1 MHVWSAP
8 LGRLSLSA
16 VLCALGTG
24 VQAQAP
30 AQSQPASAAALPTVT
45 ITGNPLGATEL
56 IAPAS
61 VLTGSKLVLD
71 TQATLGETLGALPGV
86 SSTYFGPNASRP
98 VIRGMDGDRLKL
110 LANGASLTDV
120 SGLSYDHAVSADPLT
135 VERIEVLRG
144 PAALQYGGNA
154 LGGVVN
160 LIDNRITSQALFDA
174 QGGVA
179 GKAQMTTATG
189 NREQS
194 GAVLLEAGNDRY
206 TLHADVMSRHTQDV
220 AAPTALACRGG
231 FANRICNSASQAW
244 GGALGGTLHFDQ
256 GYLGA
261 SVATQSNLYGSVA
274 DEAVQID
281 MRSNRYAIEGEVGG
295 LSGLLR
301 SVKAQFTQTDYRHAE
316 IENGSVGT
324 VFASKGSDLRLQ
336 ARHADLLTPWGQ
348 VQGVVG
354 AQLEEVN
361 FSADGAEAF
370 APSSKTRQSALFA
383 HEELPQAWGRLSAG
397 ARVERVGVNSSGGAN
412 QNANNFKLGEREFT
426 PISYALGALW
436 KVAPA
441 WSLSSNLS
449 WSARAPRDYE
459 LFALGKHLAT
469 QAYERGNDQL
479 GVERSTNLD
488 VGAQWRSGASH
499 AKLNVFVNQFSNYIS
514 LQATGQ
520 NQNNLPEYLYTPV
533 QARFVGAEAS
543 GQQRLLDAGHQV
555 DLSWRWDTVRADNL
569 DTAQALPRI
578 APMRLGATLIWS
590 AGPWQSRLGV
600 DQWAAQDR
608 VPASDKPSEGYTLWH
623 AASTYKTRIAQS
635 PAFWFAK
642 LDNIGNALAYS
653 ATSILTQTLPG
664 HVPLP
669 GRSLKVGLQVQF

>member
-1 MHVWSAP
+1 MQV
-8 LGRLSLSA
+8 LSA
-16 VLCALGTG
+16 RVGRISLCASSVLCALSAWA
-24 VQAQAP
+24 QAQNP
-30 AQSQPASAAALPTVT
+30 SVSAAALPTVT
-45 ITGNPLGATEL
+45 ITGNPLGATDL

-61 VLTGSKLVLD
+61 VLSGSELLLD
-71 TQATLGETLGALPGV
+71 TQVTLGETLGALPGV

-110 LANGASLTDV
+110 LANGTSLTDV

-144 PAALQYGGNA
+144 PAALQYGGHA

-160 LIDNRITSQALFDA
+160 LIDNRISRQALFDA
-174 QGGVA
+174 QGGMA
-179 GKAQMTTATG
+179 GKAQLSTATG

-194 GAVLLEAGNDRY
+194 GSVVLEAGNDRY

-220 AAPTALACRGG
+220 AAPKALSCRGG
-231 FANRICNSASQAW
+231 VASRICNSASQAW

-274 DEAVQID
+274 DEAVQLD
-281 MRSNRYAIEGEVGG
+281 MRSNRYAVEGEVGG
-295 LSGLLR
+295 LSGFLS

-316 IENGSVGT
+316 MESGQVGT

-354 AQLEEVN
+354 AQLEETR

-370 APSSKTRQSALFA
+370 APSSKTLQSAMFV
-383 HEELPQAWGRLSAG
+383 HEELPKTWGRLSAG
-397 ARVERVGVNSSGGAN
+397 VRVERVGVSSLGGAN
-412 QNANNFKLGEREFT
+412 QNANGFVVGEREFT
-426 PISYALGALW
+426 PLSYALGGLW

-441 WSLSSNLS
+441 WSLTSNLS

-469 QAYERGNDQL
+469 QAFERGNNQL
-479 GVERSTNLD
+479 GLERSSNLD

-533 QARFVGAEAS
+533 QARFIGAEAS
-543 GQQRLLDAGHQV
+543 GLQRLVHAAHQV
-555 DLSWRWDTVRADNL
+555 DVSWRWDTVRADNL

-578 APMRLGATLIWS
+578 SPMRLGATLIWS

-623 AASTYKTRIAQS
+623 AASTYKTRISQQ
-635 PAFWFAK
+635 PAFWFAR
-642 LDNIGNALAYS
+642 LDNIGNTLAYS
-653 ATSILTQTLPG
+653 ASSILTQTLPG
-664 HVPLP
+664 QVPLP